1 MNILEIMENAKK
13 SINKAIAE
21 LPKEKQEE
29 MRDLYEK
36 SLEDYTIGINEVNKI
51 LNGDNTNR

>member
-1 MNILEIMENAKK
+1 MNILKIMEDAKK

-29 MRDLYEK
+29 MKDLYEK
-36 SLEDYTIGINEVNKI
+36 SLTDYTVAVNEVNKLI
-51 LNGDNTNR
+51 NGNNTDK